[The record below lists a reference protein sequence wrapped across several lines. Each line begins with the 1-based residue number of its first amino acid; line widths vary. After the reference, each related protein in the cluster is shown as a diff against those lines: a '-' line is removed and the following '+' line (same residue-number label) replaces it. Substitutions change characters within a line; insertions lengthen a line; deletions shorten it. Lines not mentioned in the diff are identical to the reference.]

1 MSVSDGQVLLKQT
14 ILPIREKKVKKKN
27 LKTVQTYTFCRQHFG
42 SETEYGWI
50 ANSYRAFIVN
60 FVEDSRNS
68 EADQG
73 KRYDHERQYQ
83 LYQWALGQGCIR
95 GGVPHGIRPSK
106 EDCYS

>member
-1 MSVSDGQVLLKQT
+1 M
-14 ILPIREKKVKKKN
+14 
-27 LKTVQTYTFCRQHFG
+27 QTYTFCRQHFG

-95 GGVPHGIRPSK
+95 GDVPHGIRPSK
-106 EDCYS
+106 EDCYSQKDEDMGTPWRQGASMSQ